1 MTSIKEL
8 FSLLSVK
15 QLRDLAYKHNITT
28 MIKSPSTM
36 LKAELVQSLTDHY
49 SSLMGTDLI
58 PIQLKPLKMNKDDIP
73 PKFQEKKPLT
83 EKRKE
88 QKEKDKELLKNMMQ
102 QFKQRGLDL
111 NKPQEYKLLQERRE
125 ARAAKYR
132 TKEKLDDAIKR
143 RKERA
148 EKAKL
153 ARLAKKT
160 EGKTE
165 VKKEYSPGEK
175 LQLSLKVILHKA
187 EKLKK
192 LEEGKEGIKLYSEV
206 RDMKDN
212 IIDKAKAMKKEG
224 KITEKEK
231 DKIDDTIDKINEI
244 LDDDDISD
252 KFFS

>member
-15 QLRDLAYKHNITT
+15 QLRDLAFKHNVAT

-58 PIQLKPLKMNKDDIP
+58 PIQLKPLKMNRDDIP
-73 PKFQEKKPLT
+73 PQFQVKKPIS
-83 EKRKE
+83 EIRKE
-88 QKEKDKELLKNMMQ
+88 QKEKDMELLKFMRE
-102 QFKQRGLDL
+102 QFKERGIDL
-111 NKPQEYKLLQERRE
+111 TKPQEYKLLQERKE

-132 TKEKLDDAIKR
+132 TKEKLEDAIKR
-143 RKERA
+143 RQATA
-148 EKAKL
+148 EKAKQ

-160 EGKTE
+160 EGKKE
-165 VKKEYSPGEK
+165 VKKEYTPGEK
-175 LQLSLKVILHKA
+175 LQESLKVILDNA
-187 EKLKK
+187 GKLKK
-192 LEEGKEGIKLYSEV
+192 LKEGKEGTKLYSEI

-212 IIDKAKAMKKEG
+212 IFDKAKAMKKEG
-224 KITEKEK
+224 KITQKEK